1 MHASDVLMYG
11 HYTFMRTLDLVP
23 ADQRTTS
30 GAVGYWSVK
39 DLVGHLGSFELVLVE
54 ILQDVVTPCPTP
66 LRDALKADGQ
76 AFNDRQVD
84 VLRKDWTYE
93 MCLEQYLAAHEE
105 VRTLMGRLPAGL
117 ARETGAIPWYGR
129 EYDLEDLIAYQY
141 YGHKREHSGQ
151 IQTFRDRF
159 R

>member
-11 HYTFMRTLDLVP
+11 HLTFMHTLEEFP
-23 ADQRTTS
+23 AGQRTTG

-54 ILQDVVTPCPTP
+54 VLQDAVALCPTP
-66 LRDALKADGQ
+66 LRDALTADGQ
-76 AFNDRQVD
+76 AFNDQQVD
-84 VLRKDWTYE
+84 VLRKSWTYE
-93 MCLEQYLAAHEE
+93 QCLEEYLSAHKQ
-105 VRTLMGRLPAGL
+105 VRGLVSKLPTGL
-117 ARETGAIPWYGR
+117 LQQTGAIPWYSDA
-129 EYDLEDLIAYQY
+129 YDLEDLITYQY

>member
-93 MCLEQYLAAHEE
+93 MCLEQYLAVHEE

>member
-11 HYTFMRTLDLVP
+11 HFTFMDTLEEFP
-23 ADQRTTS
+23 ADQRNTS

-39 DLVGHLGSFELVLVE
+39 DLVAHLGSFELVLVE
-54 ILQDVVTPCPTP
+54 VLQDMATPSPTP
-66 LRDALKADGQ
+66 LRDALATDGQ
-76 AFNDRQVD
+76 AFNDQQVD
-84 VLRKDWTYE
+84 VLRKSWSYE
-93 MCLEQYLAAHEE
+93 QCLEEYLAAHEQ
-105 VRTLMGRLPAGL
+105 VRELVSKLPAGL
-117 ARETGAIPWYGR
+117 LQQTGAIPWYG
-129 EYDLEDLIAYQY
+129 EAYDLEDLIAYQY

>member
-11 HYTFMRTLDLVP
+11 HFTFMRTLEAFP
-23 ADQRTTS
+23 AAQRSTG
-30 GAVGYWSVK
+30 GAVGYWSVTN
-39 DLVGHLGSFELVLVE
+39 LVGHIGSFELVLVE
-54 ILQDVVTPCPTP
+54 VLEDLLAPRPTP

-76 AFNDRQVD
+76 AFNDQQVD

-105 VRTLMGRLPAGL
+105 VRTLMGRLPAGME
-117 ARETGAIPWYGR
+117 RVTGAIPWYGR

-151 IQTFRDRF
+151 IQTFSDRF

>member
-11 HYTFMRTLDLVP
+11 HRTLMHTLEEFP

-39 DLVGHLGSFELVLVE
+39 DLVAHFGSFELVLVE
-54 ILQDVVTPCPTP
+54 ALHDLLAPWPTP
-66 LRDALKADGQ
+66 LRDALAADGQ
-76 AFNDRQVD
+76 AFNDQQVD
-84 VLRKDWTYE
+84 VLRKSWTYE
-93 MCLEQYLAAHEE
+93 QCLEEYLSAHQQ
-105 VRTLMGRLPAGL
+105 VRGLVAELPAGL
-117 ARETGAIPWYGR
+117 LQETGAIPWYGAG
-129 EYDLEDLIAYQY
+129 YDLEDLIAYQY

>member
-76 AFNDRQVD
+76 AFNNQQVD

>member
-11 HYTFMRTLDLVP
+11 HFTFMRTLEEFP
-23 ADQRTTS
+23 ANQRATS
-30 GAVGYWSVK
+30 GGVGYWSVTN
-39 DLVGHLGSFELVLVE
+39 LVGHIGSFELVLVE
-54 ILQDVVTPCPTP
+54 VLEDLLAPRPTP

-84 VLRKDWTYE
+84 VLRKSWTYE
-93 MCLEQYLAAHEE
+93 MCLEEYLTAHEE
-105 VRTLMGRLPAGL
+105 VRTLMAQLPAVL
-117 ARETGAIPWYGR
+117 PRETGAIPWYGKA
-129 EYDLEDLIAYQY
+129 YDLEDLIAYQY
-141 YGHKREHSGQ
+141 YGHKREDGGE

>member
-11 HYTFMRTLDLVP
+11 HLTFMHTLDMVP
-23 ADQRTTS
+23 ASQRTTS

-39 DLVGHLGSFELVLVE
+39 DLVGHLASFELVLVE
-54 ILQDVVTPCPTP
+54 VLQDVVTPCSTP

-84 VLRKDWTYE
+84 VLRKNWAYE
-93 MCLEQYLAAHEE
+93 QCLAEYLSAHEQ
-105 VRTLMGRLPAGL
+105 VRELVSKLPAGL
-117 ARETGAIPWYGR
+117 LQQTGAIPWYGAA
-129 EYDLEDLIAYQY
+129 YDLEDLIAYQY

>member
-11 HYTFMRTLDLVP
+11 HFTFMRTLDLVP

-39 DLVGHLGSFELVLVE
+39 DLVAHLASFELVLVE
-54 ILQDVVTPCPTP
+54 VLQDVVTPCPTP

-76 AFNDRQVD
+76 AFNDHQVD
-84 VLRKDWTYE
+84 ELRNGWTYE
-93 MCLEQYLAAHEE
+93 RCLEEYLAAHEQ
-105 VRTLMGRLPAGL
+105 VRGLVSNLPVGL
-117 ARETGAIPWYGR
+117 LQQTGAILWYG
-129 EYDLEDLIAYQY
+129 EAYDLEDLVAYQY

>member
-11 HYTFMRTLDLVP
+11 HRTFMHTLEEFP
-23 ADQRTTS
+23 AGQRHTG

-39 DLVGHLGSFELVLVE
+39 DLVGHIGSFELVLVE
-54 ILQDVVTPCPTP
+54 VLRNLLDASPTP
-66 LRDALKADGQ
+66 LRDALAADGQ
-76 AFNDRQVD
+76 AFNDQQVD
-84 VLRKDWTYE
+84 LLRRGWSYE
-93 MCLEQYLAAHEE
+93 QCLDEYLAAHGQ
-105 VRTLMGRLPAGL
+105 VRELAARLPAGL
-117 ARETGAIPWYGR
+117 AQETGAIPWYGA

-151 IQTFRDRF
+151 IQTFRDRW

>member
-11 HYTFMRTLDLVP
+11 HFTFMRTLEAFPVN
-23 ADQRTTS
+23 QRTT
-30 GAVGYWSVK
+30 GGTVGYWSVK
-39 DLVGHLGSFELVLVE
+39 DLVAHLASFELVLVE
-54 ILQDVVTPCPTP
+54 VLQNVVAPCPTP
-66 LRDALKADGQ
+66 LRDALTADGQ

-84 VLRKDWTYE
+84 VLRKDWSYE
-93 MCLEQYLAAHEE
+93 QCLEEYLAAHEQ
-105 VRTLMGRLPAGL
+105 VRGLVSKLPTGL
-117 ARETGAIPWYGR
+117 LQQTGAIPWYGE
-129 EYDLEDLIAYQY
+129 EYDLEDLITYMY